1 MRIAFYMPFKPL
13 GHPHPSGD
21 LIIGTELFRFL
32 RQRGHDVRLVSR
44 LRTRWIFWKPWQWV
58 RLPLEIARARRLM
71 QRFRPHVWLTYHSYY
86 KAPDVLGPVCA
97 PSGRVPY
104 AIFQGVY
111 ATKRRR
117 QLKTKPGFYIN
128 RYGLQR
134 ADAVFTNKRRDEI
147 NLRRLLPGD
156 RLHYI
161 APGIFLDR
169 FQAAPAEGLTQK
181 KGPDKDDT
189 PVILTVAMFRPGVK
203 TDGVARVIRVCGGAA
218 RRGCRFRLVICG
230 DGPLRH
236 YLERLAVEER
246 LEGRV
251 QFTGQTPR
259 DRMPR
264 VYRHADVFA
273 FPGIEEGLGMV
284 YLEAQA
290 MGLPVVACSGW
301 GASEV
306 VRHGQTGLLSTP
318 EDGQQFENH
327 LIHLITDSDLRRQMG
342 TAAAR
347 HVARHHDLERNYQD
361 LEAQL
366 ERLAAQ
372 PPGGQI
378 KISGKDTNGP
388 PPGGRSR
395 R

>member
-1 MRIAFYMPFKPL
+1 MPFKPL

-32 RQRGHDVRLVSR
+32 RRRGHDVRLVSR
-44 LRTRWIFWKPWQWV
+44 LRTRWFYWKPWQWV
-58 RLPLEIARARRLM
+58 HILMEIARARRLM
-71 QRFRPHVWLTYHSYY
+71 HRFRPHVWLTYHSYY
-86 KAPDVLGPVCA
+86 KAPDVLGAVCA

-117 QLKTKPGFYIN
+117 RLKTKPGFYIN

-134 ADAVFTNKRRDEI
+134 ANAVFTNKRRDEI
-147 NLRRLLPGD
+147 NLRRLLPID

-169 FQAAPAEGLTQK
+169 FQATPAEGLMRKDEQT
-181 KGPDKDDT
+181 KDDT

-203 TDGVARVIRVCGGAA
+203 ADGIARVIRACGGAA
-218 RRGCRFRLVICG
+218 RRGCRFRLVVCG

-236 YLERLAVEER
+236 DLERLTVEER

-259 DRMPR
+259 NRMPH
-264 VYRHADVFA
+264 VYRPADVFA

-306 VRHGQTGLLSTP
+306 VRHNQTGLLSAP
-318 EDGQQFENH
+318 EDVQRFEDH
-327 LIHLITDSDLRRQMG
+327 LVQLITDGDLRRRMG
-342 TAAAR
+342 VAAAR
-347 HVARHHDLERNYQD
+347 HVARHHDLEQNYRE

-372 PPGGQI
+372 SPGGQI
-378 KISGKDTNGP
+378 KISGKNANGLP
-388 PPGGRSR
+388 PSG
-395 R
+395 